1 MSLINLSVCAIPFS
15 ANGRAAID
23 LIVSVTNHDGA
34 PYTGLGASNFTTK
47 WTVFGGEQ
55 PLTSSAVTPL
65 GALPGVYDVSLQSE
79 HTSWGPSGVGVHIFY
94 IAVRSEA
101 PQGLD
106 QGQTLYTLDP
116 AFFVPPNVTE

>member
-15 ANGRAAID
+15 VNGRAGID
-23 LIVSVTNHDGA
+23 LIVSVTDHDGA

-47 WTVFGGEQ
+47 WIVFASEQ
-55 PLTSSAVTPL
+55 PLTSSVVTPL
-65 GALPGVYDVSLQSE
+65 AALPGVYDVSLQSE
-79 HTSWGPSGVGVHIFY
+79 HTAWGPSGTGVHIFY

-106 QGQTLYTLDP
+106 QGQILYTLDP
-116 AFFVPPNVTE
+116 AFFVQPNVTE